1 MTTVFFPLSVH
12 PAVVI
17 RQRKSY
23 RRKDG
28 VFLYFE
34 DNAGVIVNN
43 KGEMKGKKESTSLFS
58 FWDLMIQLKKC
69 ARKGPFELMCRFI
82 LLCRFCHHRTSRKG
96 MCRLVAQDC
105 IQCWQ
110 HCMILWCV
118 CKKNKNY
125 LLPKKKKKS
134 PTFHPCHFTVRF
146 VALLSP

>member
-1 MTTVFFPLSVH
+1 
-12 PAVVI
+12 
-17 RQRKSY
+17 
-23 RRKDG
+23 
-28 VFLYFE
+28 
-34 DNAGVIVNN
+34 
-43 KGEMKGKKESTSLFS
+43 
-58 FWDLMIQLKKC
+58 MIQLKKC

-125 LLPKKKKKS
+125 LLPKKKKKAQPSIPAISQSVLLLCYLLNIYLSLTFSGKEPPANAGYTRDIDLILGSGRS
-134 PTFHPCHFTVRF
+134 PGVRNGNLF
-146 VALLSP
+146 QYSCL